1 MLWLEDTLVQC
12 FHSSAWLAYFCWP
25 VVCYPDVLRLSALE
39 THTGVVLT
47 FFKRASIKVKRQSKL
62 QQLLYQEVLVFKSDC
77 MEKSSLFGVCN
88 WPNQQNSKIKIK
100 VTGHSSGIV
109 FGRMFSFIF
118 LCMYK
123 CIVGDK
129 LSLCLIVFV
138 CNWCAV
144 YKCDS
149 HIWWEKNHTALF
161 QIKSNKS
168 LLFINIQSIKM
179 KIFLWKKH
187 VDSTPGFSIRDL
199 CD

>member
-1 MLWLEDTLVQC
+1 MLNLFAIGLVSWCINIRLWRPISLLMLWLEDTLVQC

-118 LCMYK
+118 LI
-123 CIVGDK
+123 IVVVMILPTVAK
-129 LSLCLIVFV
+129 RL
-138 CNWCAV
+138 
-144 YKCDS
+144 
-149 HIWWEKNHTALF
+149 
-161 QIKSNKS
+161 
-168 LLFINIQSIKM
+168 
-179 KIFLWKKH
+179 
-187 VDSTPGFSIRDL
+187 
-199 CD
+199 